1 MSAKRSRRTLDEVL
15 GPLEAEVMDV
25 VWSAGEVTVRDVHEV
40 LNHKRRLAYTTVMTT
55 MSRLADKG
63 LLDRVEDHPAHR
75 FSARVSREQYA
86 SSTVRSVVDWLVEHF
101 RDPAVAYFIDRV
113 GEEDDRMLDALQEAI
128 EQRKA
133 TDKK

>member
-1 MSAKRSRRTLDEVL
+1 LDEVL

-25 VWSAGEVTVRDVHEV
+25 VWSANEVTVRDVHDV
-40 LNHKRRLAYTTVMTT
+40 LNEKRRLAYTTVMTT
-55 MSRLADKG
+55 MTRLADKG
-63 LLDRVEDHPAHR
+63 LLSRVEDHPAHR

-113 GEEDDRMLDALQEAI
+113 GEDDERMLDALLDAI
-128 EQRKA
+128 EQ
-133 TDKK
+133 KKGTAKE

>member
-25 VWSAGEVTVRDVHEV
+25 VWNGGEVTVRDVHEV
-40 LNHKRRLAYTTVMTT
+40 LNRTRRLAYTTVMTT

-63 LLDRVEDHPAHR
+63 LLHRVEDHPAHR

-133 TDKK
+133 IDKK

>member
-1 MSAKRSRRTLDEVL
+1 
-15 GPLEAEVMDV
+15 MDV
-25 VWSAGEVTVRDVHEV
+25 VWTAGEVTVRDVHGV
-40 LNHKRRLAYTTVMTT
+40 LKQKRGLAYTTVMTT

-63 LLDRVEDHPAHR
+63 LLDRVEDRPAHR

-86 SSTVRSVVDWLVEHF
+86 SSTVRSVVDWLVEQF

-113 GEEDDRMLDALQEAI
+113 GEEDDKMLDALQEAI
-128 EQRKA
+128 EHRKA